1 MTDVPSSSRLLGL
14 LLELFHHK
22 RPAFTVAQTF
32 EARAKLVA
40 AVGLEGITDEW
51 HFYFIRLPLC
61 ATFVAIVARTTT
73 ALLLTLKTFVAC
85 FHACFVVLLPAVR
98 HGIRGCYEHKSV
110 GHCALGLSFELC
122 STR

>member
-1 MTDVPSSSRLLGL
+1 MGCPARWQSSSRLLGL

-51 HFYFIRLPLC
+51 HFYFIRLPLV
-61 ATFVAIVARTTT
+61 ASFVAIVARTTT
-73 ALLLTLKTFVAC
+73 ALLLTLQT
-85 FHACFVVLLPAVR
+85 FVVLLPAVR

-110 GHCALGLSFELC
+110 GHCALGLTFELC

>member
-1 MTDVPSSSRLLGL
+1 MGCPARWQSSSRLLGL

-51 HFYFIRLPLC
+51 HFYFIRLPLV
-61 ATFVAIVARTTT
+61 ASFVAIVARTTT
-73 ALLLTLKTFVAC
+73 ALLLTLQT
-85 FHACFVVLLPAVR
+85 FVVLLPAVR

-110 GHCALGLSFELC
+110 GHCPLGLTFELC